1 MNQRTFIYSMN
12 EEPNHSIVLPLSFV
26 NCQWPFSC
34 EGGDKGVQHSIR
46 VRAIYWRLMSAAHS
60 NNNNNNSSDVGGV
73 LGPKYEGPAFLFH
86 SFTQW
91 LVICSL
97 NNSPP
102 SPFSPYSMA
111 EWMKFTEKIPQ
122 KIVVKENSLSDCWKD
137 VFSFLWKYTRQKN
150 LSVFIEI

>member
-1 MNQRTFIYSMN
+1 MN
-12 EEPNHSIVLPLSFV
+12 EGAIRLFFPFRLLIVSGRSVARGPSV
-26 NCQWPFSC
+26 D
-34 EGGDKGVQHSIR
+34 EGVQHSIR

-102 SPFSPYSMA
+102 PPSPRTPWPNEWNLPKKFSKKLLLKKNSK
-111 EWMKFTEKIPQ
+111 KFIVRLLKRFFRIFMKIP
-122 KIVVKENSLSDCWKD
+122 V
-137 VFSFLWKYTRQKN
+137 T
-150 LSVFIEI
+150 